1 MLTMLITKI
10 IVSVLCEMNY
20 EEKHCLL
27 SIYYVIFILISY
39 SQYTCDMLKLLK
51 ERLSC
56 QMQKI

>member
-1 MLTMLITKI
+1 MTKI

-39 SQYTCDMLKLLK
+39 SQYTCDMFKLLK

-56 QMQKI
+56 KMQKI